1 MAFYHLH
8 LCRLDPWPN
17 GLVRMFDQF
26 NPVVYL
32 TMWGPSEFV
41 ATGVHKDDDLT
52 DRLPA
57 VAVPTLFTCGRHD
70 LTRPEETT
78 RFHRLVP
85 GSELA
90 IFEASSHMPHLE
102 EPERYLAVLRDF
114 LHRAEA
120 RSAASGANEQRRPAP

>member
-1 MAFYHLH
+1 
-8 LCRLDPWPN
+8 
-17 GLVRMFDQF
+17 VRTFDQL
-26 NPVVYL
+26 NPVVYR

-52 DRLPA
+52 DRLPE

-85 GSELA
+85 GSELVV
-90 IFEASSHMPHLE
+90 FEGSSHNPHLE
-102 EPERYLAVLRDF
+102 EPERYLAVVRDF
-114 LHRAEA
+114 LRRAEA
-120 RSAASGANEQRRPAP
+120 RSAAPGANELRRTASEPTASRSR